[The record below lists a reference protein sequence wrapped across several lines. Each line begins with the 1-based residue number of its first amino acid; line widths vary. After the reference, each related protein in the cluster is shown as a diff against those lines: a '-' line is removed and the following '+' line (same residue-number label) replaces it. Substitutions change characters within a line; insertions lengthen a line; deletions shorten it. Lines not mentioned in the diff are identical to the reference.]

1 MQPYTLNNF
10 KVLIVIFFLNRV
22 TNVTKFNREKTGKP
36 VSIHYICNKIFIM
49 NKAIYIA
56 TSEAN
61 SGKSIVA
68 LGLMRMLLGKTAKV
82 GYFRPII
89 DDVKKGKKDNHIN
102 TIISHFNLNIHPN
115 DAYAF
120 TRSEFINK
128 RNEGKEGEIFDKI
141 IEKYKNLEE
150 KNDFMLVEGTDFSGE
165 GTAIE
170 LDANILIAK
179 NLGIPA
185 VIVSSGVGKTLEE
198 FVNGVHIAYDSFKEK
213 EVEVIAVIGNK
224 VQEKNIEIAKAGIE
238 KNLPKDIFVS
248 IIPLITSLSNPTM
261 KEVAKAIDAKI
272 LFGNDHINNQS
283 SKFIVGAM
291 QLRNY
296 LGHLCEN
303 CLIITP
309 GDRADIILGA
319 LQANISSNY
328 PNIAGIVLTGGITP
342 EKPIVKLIEGLSQI
356 VPILTVKE
364 GTFSVANKIGAIRSH
379 MYAENKEKII
389 TSLDTFDKYVEVE
402 KLNEKLITF
411 KNDSIT
417 PRMFQYNLLKRAR
430 QQRKHI
436 VLPEGNDDRIITAA
450 ARLVQMDIVDIT
462 VLGSRD
468 EIANRIARLGLTVDI
483 KKFNIIDPVNSDYF
497 KDFTNSLFE
506 IRKNK
511 GLTIDMAED
520 LMGDVSYFGTMM
532 VHKGLAD
539 GMVSGAAHTTGHT
552 ILPALQFV
560 KTKPGVSVVSSIFFM
575 CLEDRVSVFG
585 DCAINP
591 NPNAEQLAEIAI
603 SSADSSINFGIDP
616 KIAMLSYSSGASGK
630 GADVDI
636 VREATKIVKEK
647 RPDLKVEGPIQYD
660 AAVDATVG
668 KSKMPNSEVAGQA
681 NVLIFPDLNT
691 GNNTYKAVQ
700 RETGALAIGPMLQ
713 GLNKP
718 VNDLSR
724 GCTIDDIFNT
734 VILTAIQAQGL

>member
-1 MQPYTLNNF
+1 
-10 KVLIVIFFLNRV
+10 
-22 TNVTKFNREKTGKP
+22 
-36 VSIHYICNKIFIM
+36 M

-61 SGKSIVA
+61 SGKSIVS
-68 LGLMRMLLGKTAKV
+68 LGLMRTLLGKTAKV

-89 DDVKKGKKDNHIN
+89 DDVKNGKKDNHIK
-102 TIISHFNLNIHPN
+102 TILKHFDLNIDAK

-120 TRSEFINK
+120 TRSEFIK
-128 RNEGKEGEIFDKI
+128 MRNDDKDGEIIDTI
-141 IEKYKNLEE
+141 IEKYKALEE
-150 KNDFMLVEGTDFSGE
+150 QNDFMLVEGTDFSGE

-170 LDANILIAK
+170 LDTNILIAK

-185 VIVSSGVGKTLEE
+185 IIVSSGVGKTLDE
-198 FVNGVHIAYDSFKEK
+198 FIEGLHLAYDSFKEK
-213 EVEVIAVIGNK
+213 EVEVLAVIANK
-224 VQEKNIEIAKAGIE
+224 VQPKNIDIVQKGVE
-238 KNLPKDIFVS
+238 KNLPSDVFVNV
-248 IIPLITSLSNPTM
+248 IPLIPELKNPTI
-261 KEVAKAIDAKI
+261 KEIAKAIDAEI
-272 LFGNDHINNQS
+272 LFGKEYLNNQS
-283 SKFIVGAM
+283 ASFKVGAM

-296 LGHLCEN
+296 LTHLEEN

-328 PNIAGIVLTGGITP
+328 PKISGIVLTGGILP
-342 EKPIVKLIEGLSQI
+342 EEPIVKLIDGVSQI
-356 VPILTVKE
+356 MPILSVKG
-364 GTFSVANKIGAIRSH
+364 GTFDVANKIGAVRSH
-379 MYAENKEKII
+379 MYAGNKEKI
-389 TSLDTFDKYVEVE
+389 SLSLKTFDKYVEVE
-402 KLNEKLITF
+402 KLNDKLITF
-411 KNDSIT
+411 QGNGIT
-417 PRMFQYNLLKRAR
+417 PKMFQYNLVQRAKSS
-430 QQRKHI
+430 RKHI

-450 ARLVQMDIVDIT
+450 ARLIDMDIVDLTILGDYDKIENK
-462 VLGSRD
+462 VL
-468 EIANRIARLGLTVDI
+468 RLGL
-483 KKFNIIDPVNSDYF
+483 KFDLSKVNIVNPIESELYPQF
-497 KDFTNSLFE
+497 IQDFYEL
-506 IRKNK
+506 RKHK
-511 GLTIDMAED
+511 GVTIDMAED
-520 LMGDVSYFGTMM
+520 IMADVSYFGTMM

-539 GMVSGAAHTTGHT
+539 GMVSGAAHTTQHT
-552 ILPALQFV
+552 IRPALQFV

-591 NPNAEQLAEIAI
+591 NPTAEQLAEIAI

-636 VREATKIVKEK
+636 VREATQIIKQK

-660 AAVDATVG
+660 AAVDISVG
-668 KSKMPNSEVAGQA
+668 KSKLPDSEVAGQA

-724 GCTIDDIFNT
+724 GCTIEDIYNT
-734 VILTAIQAQGL
+734 VILTAIQAQGI

>member
-1 MQPYTLNNF
+1 M
-10 KVLIVIFFLNRV
+10 